1 MSHVKVNKVFFAYNT
16 DLVINDA
23 SLEIERG
30 ELVLITGENGSGK
43 STLLKLILGQLK
55 ANKGEIF
62 LLDENIRNKTNFK
75 KVGYVP
81 QVQNF
86 DKVTFPITCEEL
98 VCLNQYEDFGFFK
111 VPRKKHLENAK
122 EILTNMGL
130 KNYIDKPFNE
140 LSGGLQQRVII
151 SRAMINEPDILIL
164 DEPTAGVDKAS
175 KEEFLK
181 IIKNINR
188 EKQVTIVIVTHE
200 LELIKSILDPDKIY
214 KIEEG
219 RISYA

>member
-1 MSHVKVNKVFFAYNT
+1 MNHIKINNLYFAYNT
-16 DLVINDA
+16 DFVIKDV
-23 SLEIERG
+23 SLEINKG
-30 ELVLITGENGSGK
+30 ELVVITGENGSGK

-55 ANKGEIF
+55 SNKGNIQ
-62 LLDENIRNKTNFK
+62 LLGENIRHKTDFK
-75 KVGYVP
+75 NVGYVP

-111 VPRKKHLENAK
+111 IPRRKHLDNAK
-122 EILTNMGL
+122 EILESMGL
-130 KNYIDKPFNE
+130 KNYIHKPFNE

-151 SRAMINEPDILIL
+151 SRAMINQPEILIL
-164 DEPTAGVDKAS
+164 DEPTAGVDKFS

-181 IIKNINR
+181 IIKNIN
-188 EKQVTIVIVTHE
+188 KTKDVTIVIVTHE
-200 LELIKSILDPDKIY
+200 LELVKSILEPDKIY

-219 RISYA
+219 RVSYA